1 MKPLNSRK
9 HWTDTDIEDLMEMV
23 SKDCNRAFI
32 AKYLQRTE
40 QSISNKL
47 CEIRAKDNK
56 VDRLHRPP
64 KGNDWLHQT
73 GAEEE
78 QIEIDIMPPADSYV
92 INEPVEE
99 LGEIER
105 MPLDKISDKI
115 DSLKKNVNGVE
126 SKLNKIDSLKECMG
140 EVSSK
145 INKIDVLSECVND
158 LNSKLVTMT
167 IGMVALL
174 VLFIVAFAY

>member
-56 VDRLHRPP
+56 VDRLHRQP
-64 KGNDWLHQT
+64 KNNDWLHQT

-78 QIEIDIMPPADSYV
+78 QIEIDIVPPADSYV
-92 INEPVEE
+92 VNEPVDK

-105 MPLDKISDKI
+105 MPLDNICDKI
-115 DSLKKNVNGVE
+115 DALTEYVGGV
-126 SKLNKIDSLKECMG
+126 
-140 EVSSK
+140 
-145 INKIDVLSECVND
+145 
-158 LNSKLVTMT
+158 NSKLVTMT

>member
-56 VDRLHRPP
+56 VDRLHRPL
-64 KGNDWLHQT
+64 KDNDWLHQT

-78 QIEIDIMPPADSYV
+78 QLEIHMPPADSYV
-92 INEPVEE
+92 INEPVDE

-115 DSLKKNVNGVE
+115 DSLKKYFAEVN
-126 SKLNKIDSLKECMG
+126 SKIDKIDSVKESIRD
-140 EVSSK
+140 VNSK
-145 INKIDVLSECVND
+145 VDKIDVLTECVSD